1 MLVAEMKRSVKDSV
15 FTYLFKQPEYTRQL
29 YLALHPEDTD
39 VKESDF
45 KLVTLENVLTTG
57 FYNDLGIQVRNRL
70 ILLVEAQST
79 FSVNI
84 ALRMLL
90 YLAGTYKEYIEE
102 QKLDLY
108 GSHPVEIPRPELYV
122 VYTGDRKEIPEALHL
137 SGLYQGAGSAEV
149 EVKVLRDDGTGDILD
164 QYVRFCKIADE
175 QREKYGLTQQAI
187 DETIRI
193 CIAENVLAPFL
204 VSRQKEVLEIMV
216 TLFDQEKIAE
226 IHDYNVAKAARQEGH
241 QLGREEGIR
250 AMVSTL
256 RGMSV
261 EQKQIHDYNVAK
273 AARQE
278 GREEGIRAMVS
289 TLRSMSVE
297 QKQIAQKLVE
307 QFGLLPQAAEEKVKQ
322 YWKQ

>member
-1 MLVAEMKRSVKDSV
+1 MAEMKRSVKDSV

-122 VYTGDRKEIPEALHL
+122 VYTGDRKEIPETLHL
-137 SGLYQGAGSAEV
+137 SDLYQGAGSAEV

-204 VSRQKEVLEIMV
+204 ASRQKEVLEIMV

-226 IHDYNVAKAARQEGH
+226 IHDYNVAKAARQEG
-241 QLGREEGIR
+241 REEGIR

-256 RGMSV
+256 R
-261 EQKQIHDYNVAK
+261 N
-273 AARQE
+273 
-278 GREEGIRAMVS
+278 
-289 TLRSMSVE
+289 MSVE

>member
-1 MLVAEMKRSVKDSV
+1 MAEMKRSVKDSV

-122 VYTGDRKEIPEALHL
+122 VYTGDRKEIPETLHL
-137 SGLYQGAGSAEV
+137 SDLYQGAGSAEV
-149 EVKVLRDDGTGDILD
+149 EVKVLQDDGTGDILD

-204 VSRQKEVLEIMV
+204 ASRQKEVLEIMV

-226 IHDYNVAKAARQEGH
+226 
-241 QLGREEGIR
+241 
-250 AMVSTL
+250 
-256 RGMSV
+256 
-261 EQKQIHDYNVAK
+261 IHDYNVAK

>member
-1 MLVAEMKRSVKDSV
+1 MAEMKRSVKDSV

-29 YLALHPEDTD
+29 YLALHPEDID

-90 YLAGTYKEYIEE
+90 YLAGTYKEYIED

-122 VYTGDRKEIPEALHL
+122 VYTGGRKEIPETLRL
-137 SGLYQGAGSAEV
+137 SDLYQGAGSAEV

-204 VSRQKEVLEIMV
+204 ASRQNEVLEIMV

-226 IHDYNVAKAARQEGH
+226 
-241 QLGREEGIR
+241 
-250 AMVSTL
+250 
-256 RGMSV
+256 
-261 EQKQIHDYNVAK
+261 IHDYNVAK

>member
-1 MLVAEMKRSVKDSV
+1 MAEMKRSVKDSV

-122 VYTGDRKEIPEALHL
+122 VYTGGRKEIPETLHL
-137 SGLYQGAGSAEV
+137 SDLYQGAGSAEV

-175 QREKYGLTQQAI
+175 QREKYGLAQQAI

-204 VSRQKEVLEIMV
+204 ASRQKEVLEIMV

-261 EQKQIHDYNVAK
+261 EQKQI
-273 AARQE
+273 
-278 GREEGIRAMVS
+278 
-289 TLRSMSVE
+289 
-297 QKQIAQKLVE
+297 AQKLVE
-307 QFGLLPQAAEEKVKQ
+307 QFGLLPQTAEEKVKQ

>member
-1 MLVAEMKRSVKDSV
+1 MAEMKRSVKDSV

-122 VYTGDRKEIPEALHL
+122 VYTGDRKEIPETLHL
-137 SGLYQGAGSAEV
+137 SDLCQGAGSAEV

-204 VSRQKEVLEIMV
+204 ASRQKEVLEIMV

-226 IHDYNVAKAARQEGH
+226 
-241 QLGREEGIR
+241 
-250 AMVSTL
+250 
-256 RGMSV
+256 
-261 EQKQIHDYNVAK
+261 IHDYNVAK

>member
-1 MLVAEMKRSVKDSV
+1 MAEMKRSVKDSV

-137 SGLYQGAGSAEV
+137 SDLYQGAGSAEV

-193 CIAENVLAPFL
+193 CIAENVLAHFL
-204 VSRQKEVLEIMV
+204 ASRQKEVLEIMV

-226 IHDYNVAKAARQEGH
+226 
-241 QLGREEGIR
+241 
-250 AMVSTL
+250 
-256 RGMSV
+256 
-261 EQKQIHDYNVAK
+261 IHDYNVAK

>member
-1 MLVAEMKRSVKDSV
+1 MAEMKRSVKDSV

-102 QKLDLY
+102 RKLDLY

-122 VYTGDRKEIPEALHL
+122 VYTGGRKEIPETLRL
-137 SGLYQGAGSAEV
+137 SDLYQGAGSAEV

-175 QREKYGLTQQAI
+175 QREKYGLAQQAI

-204 VSRQKEVLEIMV
+204 ASRQKEVLEIMV

-261 EQKQIHDYNVAK
+261 EQKQI
-273 AARQE
+273 
-278 GREEGIRAMVS
+278 
-289 TLRSMSVE
+289 
-297 QKQIAQKLVE
+297 AQKLVE
-307 QFGLLPQAAEEKVKQ
+307 QFGLLPQTAEEKVKQ

>member
-1 MLVAEMKRSVKDSV
+1 MLVAGMKRSVKDSV

-122 VYTGDRKEIPEALHL
+122 VYTGDRKEIPETLRL
-137 SGLYQGAGSAEV
+137 SDLYQGAGSAEV

-204 VSRQKEVLEIMV
+204 ASRQKEVLEIMV

-241 QLGREEGIR
+241 QLGREEG
-250 AMVSTL
+250 
-256 RGMSV
+256 
-261 EQKQIHDYNVAK
+261 
-273 AARQE
+273 
-278 GREEGIRAMVS
+278 REEGIRAVVG

>member
-1 MLVAEMKRSVKDSV
+1 MAEMKRSVKDSV

-39 VKESDF
+39 VKASDF

-122 VYTGDRKEIPEALHL
+122 VYTGDREEVPETLHL
-137 SGLYQGAGSAEV
+137 SDLYQGAGSAEV

-204 VSRQKEVLEIMV
+204 ASRQKEVLEIMV

-226 IHDYNVAKAARQEGH
+226 
-241 QLGREEGIR
+241 
-250 AMVSTL
+250 
-256 RGMSV
+256 
-261 EQKQIHDYNVAK
+261 IHDYNVAK

>member
-1 MLVAEMKRSVKDSV
+1 MAEMKRSVKDSV

-122 VYTGDRKEIPEALHL
+122 VYTGDRKEIPETLRL
-137 SGLYQGAGSAEV
+137 SDLYQGAGSAEV

-204 VSRQKEVLEIMV
+204 ASRQKEVLEIMV

-226 IHDYNVAKAARQEGH
+226 
-241 QLGREEGIR
+241 
-250 AMVSTL
+250 
-256 RGMSV
+256 
-261 EQKQIHDYNVAK
+261 IHDYNVAK

>member
-1 MLVAEMKRSVKDSV
+1 MAEMKRSVKDSV

-122 VYTGDRKEIPEALHL
+122 VYTGDRKEIPETLHL
-137 SGLYQGAGSAEV
+137 SDLYQGAGSAEV

-164 QYVRFCKIADE
+164 QYVQFCKIADE

-204 VSRQKEVLEIMV
+204 ASRQKEVLEIMV

-241 QLGREEGIR
+241 QLGREEGR
-250 AMVSTL
+250 A
-256 RGMSV
+256 
-261 EQKQIHDYNVAK
+261 
-273 AARQE
+273 E
-278 GREEGIRAMVS
+278 GREEGIRAVVGM
-289 TLRSMSVE
+289 LRSMSVE
-297 QKQIAQKLVE
+297 KKQIAQKLVE

>member
-1 MLVAEMKRSVKDSV
+1 MAEMKRSVKDSV

-90 YLAGTYKEYIEE
+90 YLAGTYKEYIED

-122 VYTGDRKEIPEALHL
+122 VYTGDRKEIPETLHL
-137 SGLYQGAGSAEV
+137 SDLYQGAGSAEV

-204 VSRQKEVLEIMV
+204 ASRQKEVLEIMV

-241 QLGREEGIR
+241 QLGREEGR
-250 AMVSTL
+250 A
-256 RGMSV
+256 
-261 EQKQIHDYNVAK
+261 
-273 AARQE
+273 E
-278 GREEGIRAMVS
+278 GREEGIRAVVGM
-289 TLRSMSVE
+289 LRSMSVE
-297 QKQIAQKLVE
+297 KKQIAQKLVE

>member
-122 VYTGDRKEIPEALHL
+122 VYTGGRKEIPETLHL
-137 SGLYQGAGSAEV
+137 SDLYQGAGSAEV

-175 QREKYGLTQQAI
+175 QREKYGLAQQTI

-204 VSRQKEVLEIMV
+204 ASRQKEVLEIMV

-261 EQKQIHDYNVAK
+261 EQKQI
-273 AARQE
+273 
-278 GREEGIRAMVS
+278 
-289 TLRSMSVE
+289 
-297 QKQIAQKLVE
+297 AQKLVE
-307 QFGLLPQAAEEKVKQ
+307 QFGLLPQTAEEKVKQ

>member
-1 MLVAEMKRSVKDSV
+1 MAEMKRSVKDSV

-122 VYTGDRKEIPEALHL
+122 VYTGDRKEIPETLHL
-137 SGLYQGAGSAEV
+137 SDLYQGAGSAEV

-204 VSRQKEVLEIMV
+204 ASRQKEVLEIMV
-216 TLFDQEKIAE
+216 TLFDQEKIA
-226 IHDYNVAKAARQEGH
+226 D
-241 QLGREEGIR
+241 
-250 AMVSTL
+250 
-256 RGMSV
+256 
-261 EQKQIHDYNVAK
+261 IHDYNVAK

>member
-1 MLVAEMKRSVKDSV
+1 MAEMKRSVKDSV

-102 QKLDLY
+102 RKLDLY

-122 VYTGDRKEIPEALHL
+122 VYTGGRKEIPETLRL
-137 SGLYQGAGSAEV
+137 SDLYQGAGSAEV
-149 EVKVLRDDGTGDILD
+149 EVKVLQDDGTGDILD

-175 QREKYGLTQQAI
+175 QREKYGLAQQAI

-204 VSRQKEVLEIMV
+204 ASRQKEVLEIMV

-261 EQKQIHDYNVAK
+261 EQKQI
-273 AARQE
+273 
-278 GREEGIRAMVS
+278 
-289 TLRSMSVE
+289 
-297 QKQIAQKLVE
+297 AQKLVE
-307 QFGLLPQAAEEKVKQ
+307 QFGLLPQTAEEKVKQ

>member
-1 MLVAEMKRSVKDSV
+1 MLMAEMKRSVKDSV

-204 VSRQKEVLEIMV
+204 ASRQKEVLEIMV

-226 IHDYNVAKAARQEGH
+226 
-241 QLGREEGIR
+241 
-250 AMVSTL
+250 
-256 RGMSV
+256 
-261 EQKQIHDYNVAK
+261 IHDYNVAK

>member
-122 VYTGDRKEIPEALHL
+122 VYTGDKKEVPETLCL
-137 SGLYQGAGSAEV
+137 SDLYLGAGSAEV

-204 VSRQKEVLEIMV
+204 ASRQKEVLEIMV

-226 IHDYNVAKAARQEGH
+226 
-241 QLGREEGIR
+241 
-250 AMVSTL
+250 
-256 RGMSV
+256 
-261 EQKQIHDYNVAK
+261 IHDYNVAK

>member
-1 MLVAEMKRSVKDSV
+1 MAEMKRSVKDSV

-122 VYTGDRKEIPEALHL
+122 VYTGGRKEIPETLHL
-137 SGLYQGAGSAEV
+137 SDLYQGAGSAEV

-204 VSRQKEVLEIMV
+204 ASRQKEVLEIMV

-226 IHDYNVAKAARQEGH
+226 IHDYNVAKVARQEGH
-241 QLGREEGIR
+241 QLGREEGR
-250 AMVSTL
+250 A
-256 RGMSV
+256 
-261 EQKQIHDYNVAK
+261 
-273 AARQE
+273 E
-278 GREEGIRAMVS
+278 GREEGIRAVVGM
-289 TLRSMSVE
+289 LRGMSVG

-307 QFGLLPQAAEEKVKQ
+307 QFDLLPQAAEEKVKQ

>member
-1 MLVAEMKRSVKDSV
+1 MAEMKRSVKDSV

-122 VYTGDRKEIPEALHL
+122 VYTGDREEIPETLHL
-137 SGLYQGAGSAEV
+137 SDLYQGAGSAEV

-204 VSRQKEVLEIMV
+204 ASRQKEVLEIMV

-226 IHDYNVAKAARQEGH
+226 IHDYNVAKVARQEGH
-241 QLGREEGIR
+241 QLGREEGR
-250 AMVSTL
+250 A
-256 RGMSV
+256 
-261 EQKQIHDYNVAK
+261 
-273 AARQE
+273 E
-278 GREEGIRAMVS
+278 GREEGIRAVVGM
-289 TLRSMSVE
+289 LRGMSVG

-307 QFGLLPQAAEEKVKQ
+307 QFDLLPQAAEEKVKQ

>member
-1 MLVAEMKRSVKDSV
+1 MAEMKRSVKDSV

-29 YLALHPEDTD
+29 YLTLHPEDTD

-122 VYTGDRKEIPEALHL
+122 VYTGDREAVPETLRL
-137 SGLYQGAGSAEV
+137 SDLYQGVGSAEV
-149 EVKVLRDDGTGDILD
+149 AVKVLRDDGTGDILD

-204 VSRQKEVLEIMV
+204 ASRQKEVLEIMV

-256 RGMSV
+256 R
-261 EQKQIHDYNVAK
+261 
-273 AARQE
+273 
-278 GREEGIRAMVS
+278 
-289 TLRSMSVE
+289 SMSVE

>member
-1 MLVAEMKRSVKDSV
+1 MAEMKRSVKDSV

-122 VYTGDRKEIPEALHL
+122 VYTGGRKEIPETLHL
-137 SGLYQGAGSAEV
+137 SDLYQGAGSAEV

-204 VSRQKEVLEIMV
+204 ASRQKEVLEIMV

-261 EQKQIHDYNVAK
+261 EQKQI
-273 AARQE
+273 
-278 GREEGIRAMVS
+278 
-289 TLRSMSVE
+289 
-297 QKQIAQKLVE
+297 AQKLVE
-307 QFGLLPQAAEEKVKQ
+307 QFGLLPQTAEEKVKQ

>member
-1 MLVAEMKRSVKDSV
+1 MAEMKRSVKDSV

-102 QKLDLY
+102 RKLDLY

-122 VYTGDRKEIPEALHL
+122 VYTGGRKEIPETLRL
-137 SGLYQGAGSAEV
+137 SDLYQGAGSAEV

-204 VSRQKEVLEIMV
+204 ASRQKEVLEIMV

-261 EQKQIHDYNVAK
+261 EQKQI
-273 AARQE
+273 
-278 GREEGIRAMVS
+278 
-289 TLRSMSVE
+289 
-297 QKQIAQKLVE
+297 AQKLVE
-307 QFGLLPQAAEEKVKQ
+307 QFGLLPQTAEEKVKQ

>member
-1 MLVAEMKRSVKDSV
+1 MAEMKRSVKDSV

-122 VYTGDRKEIPEALHL
+122 VYTGDRKEIPETLRL
-137 SGLYQGAGSAEV
+137 SDLYQGAGSAEV

-204 VSRQKEVLEIMV
+204 ASRQKEVLEIMV

-226 IHDYNVAKAARQEGH
+226 IHDYNVAKAARQEG
-241 QLGREEGIR
+241 
-250 AMVSTL
+250 
-256 RGMSV
+256 
-261 EQKQIHDYNVAK
+261 
-273 AARQE
+273 
-278 GREEGIRAMVS
+278 REEGIRAMVS
-289 TLRSMSVE
+289 TLRSMSVA

>member
-1 MLVAEMKRSVKDSV
+1 MAEMKRSVKDSV

-45 KLVTLENVLTTG
+45 KLVTLENVMTTG

-137 SGLYQGAGSAEV
+137 SDLYQGAGSAEV

-204 VSRQKEVLEIMV
+204 ASRQKEVLEIMV

-226 IHDYNVAKAARQEGH
+226 
-241 QLGREEGIR
+241 
-250 AMVSTL
+250 
-256 RGMSV
+256 
-261 EQKQIHDYNVAK
+261 IHDYNVAK

>member
-1 MLVAEMKRSVKDSV
+1 MAEMKRSVKDSV

-39 VKESDF
+39 VKASDF

-122 VYTGDRKEIPEALHL
+122 VYTGDREEIPETLHL
-137 SGLYQGAGSAEV
+137 SDLYQGAGSAEV

-204 VSRQKEVLEIMV
+204 ASRQKEVLEIMV

-226 IHDYNVAKAARQEGH
+226 IHDYNVAKVARQEGH
-241 QLGREEGIR
+241 QLGREEGR
-250 AMVSTL
+250 A
-256 RGMSV
+256 
-261 EQKQIHDYNVAK
+261 
-273 AARQE
+273 E
-278 GREEGIRAMVS
+278 GREEGIRAVVGM
-289 TLRSMSVE
+289 LRGMSVG

-307 QFGLLPQAAEEKVKQ
+307 QFDLLPQAAEEKVKQ

>member
-1 MLVAEMKRSVKDSV
+1 MAEMKRSVKDSV

-164 QYVRFCKIADE
+164 QYVQFCKIADE

-204 VSRQKEVLEIMV
+204 ASRQKEVLEIMV

-226 IHDYNVAKAARQEGH
+226 IHDYNVAKAARQEG
-241 QLGREEGIR
+241 
-250 AMVSTL
+250 
-256 RGMSV
+256 
-261 EQKQIHDYNVAK
+261 
-273 AARQE
+273 
-278 GREEGIRAMVS
+278 REEGIRAMVS
-289 TLRSMSVE
+289 TLRSMSVA

>member
-1 MLVAEMKRSVKDSV
+1 MAEMKRSVKDSV

-204 VSRQKEVLEIMV
+204 ASRQKEVLEIMV

-226 IHDYNVAKAARQEGH
+226 
-241 QLGREEGIR
+241 
-250 AMVSTL
+250 
-256 RGMSV
+256 
-261 EQKQIHDYNVAK
+261 IHDYNVAK

>member
-1 MLVAEMKRSVKDSV
+1 MAEMKRSVKDSV

-122 VYTGDRKEIPEALHL
+122 VYTGGRKEIPETLHL
-137 SGLYQGAGSAEV
+137 SDLYQGAGSAEV

-175 QREKYGLTQQAI
+175 QREKNGLAQQAI

-204 VSRQKEVLEIMV
+204 ASRQKEVLEIMV

-261 EQKQIHDYNVAK
+261 EQKQI
-273 AARQE
+273 
-278 GREEGIRAMVS
+278 
-289 TLRSMSVE
+289 
-297 QKQIAQKLVE
+297 AQKLVE
-307 QFGLLPQAAEEKVKQ
+307 QFGLLPQTAEEKVKQ

>member
-1 MLVAEMKRSVKDSV
+1 MAEMKRSVKDSV

-137 SGLYQGAGSAEV
+137 SGLYQGAGSAQV

-204 VSRQKEVLEIMV
+204 ASRQKEVLEIMV

-226 IHDYNVAKAARQEGH
+226 IHDYNVAKAARQEG
-241 QLGREEGIR
+241 
-250 AMVSTL
+250 
-256 RGMSV
+256 
-261 EQKQIHDYNVAK
+261 
-273 AARQE
+273 
-278 GREEGIRAMVS
+278 REEGIRAMVS
-289 TLRSMSVE
+289 TLRSMSVA

>member
-1 MLVAEMKRSVKDSV
+1 MAEMKRSVKDSV

-39 VKESDF
+39 VKASDF

-122 VYTGDRKEIPEALHL
+122 VYTGDREEIPETLHL
-137 SGLYQGAGSAEV
+137 SDLYQGAGSAEV

-204 VSRQKEVLEIMV
+204 ASRQKEVLEIMV

-226 IHDYNVAKAARQEGH
+226 
-241 QLGREEGIR
+241 
-250 AMVSTL
+250 
-256 RGMSV
+256 
-261 EQKQIHDYNVAK
+261 IHDYNVAK

>member
-1 MLVAEMKRSVKDSV
+1 MAEMKRSVKDSV

-39 VKESDF
+39 VKASDF

-137 SGLYQGAGSAEV
+137 SDLYQGAGSAEV

-204 VSRQKEVLEIMV
+204 ASRQKEVLEIMV

-226 IHDYNVAKAARQEGH
+226 
-241 QLGREEGIR
+241 
-250 AMVSTL
+250 
-256 RGMSV
+256 
-261 EQKQIHDYNVAK
+261 IHDYNVAK

>member
-1 MLVAEMKRSVKDSV
+1 MAEMKRSVKDSV

-70 ILLVEAQST
+70 VLLVEAQST

-122 VYTGDRKEIPEALHL
+122 VYTGDRKEIPETLRL
-137 SGLYQGAGSAEV
+137 SDLYQGAGSAEV

-204 VSRQKEVLEIMV
+204 ASRQKEVLEIMV

-241 QLGREEGIR
+241 QLGREEG
-250 AMVSTL
+250 
-256 RGMSV
+256 
-261 EQKQIHDYNVAK
+261 
-273 AARQE
+273 
-278 GREEGIRAMVS
+278 REEGIRAVVG

>member
-1 MLVAEMKRSVKDSV
+1 M
-15 FTYLFKQPEYTRQL
+15 
-29 YLALHPEDTD
+29 
-39 VKESDF
+39 
-45 KLVTLENVLTTG
+45 
-57 FYNDLGIQVRNRL
+57 
-70 ILLVEAQST
+70 
-79 FSVNI
+79 
-84 ALRMLL
+84 
-90 YLAGTYKEYIEE
+90 
-102 QKLDLY
+102 
-108 GSHPVEIPRPELYV
+108 
-122 VYTGDRKEIPEALHL
+122 VYTGDREEIPETLHL
-137 SGLYQGAGSAEV
+137 SDLYQGAGSAEV

-204 VSRQKEVLEIMV
+204 ASRQKEVLEIMV

-226 IHDYNVAKAARQEGH
+226 
-241 QLGREEGIR
+241 
-250 AMVSTL
+250 
-256 RGMSV
+256 
-261 EQKQIHDYNVAK
+261 IHDYNVAK